1 MIFDDLPKLEY
12 RSIDFNIKKLFNM
25 NYFQQN
31 SVINYPL
38 NNTEYTRIVE
48 YKHFL
53 NQQSKHSIIV
63 YETTNSNGEPYYPVP
78 SKRNIDIYKLYQEKA
93 IEYEEKYNYIFLGR
107 MATYKYINMDEAIN
121 ISLNRFKE
129 LLM

>member
-12 RSIDFNIKKLFNM
+12 RSIDFDIKKLFDI

-38 NNTEYTRIVE
+38 NDTDYTRIIE

-78 SKRNIDIYKLYQEKA
+78 SKKNIDIFLKWKKWKNINFKLNIYTKNKKNNTYY
-93 IEYEEKYNYIFLGR
+93 YEESQIGVIQL
-107 MATYKYINMDEAIN
+107 
-121 ISLNRFKE
+121 
-129 LLM
+129 